1 MLPTDQPEPAR
12 RRLVAVQIAAM
23 ALLSAI
29 LIVVPAG
36 ASLQGRVDAGRARE
50 RALRSGIHADTVTI
64 RGFDARVGQ
73 LRGQLSLVQ
82 GRLSTD
88 DALLSQLQ
96 SQLARARGQLASLRR
111 QLVTDRRL
119 LAAQLVGQY
128 ESPPPDITTVLF
140 QAHGFSQLLERVD
153 QLRQIA
159 RQNADVTQRV
169 GREQRVVAGQAAH
182 LAVLEDHQQRITSK
196 VVAQRDEVAHL
207 ELSVVQEQLTYAH
220 SRARKAQALST
231 LSARQRTLEGR
242 LRALQAQEAA
252 RTASASASLPA
263 GSGYSGGGFS
273 SHGGDY
279 GFFPAAG
286 TDYGVGDEPQIT
298 ARLDVMGK
306 ALHLHLIGVSGYRS
320 PSHSME
326 VGGFANDPH
335 TRGQASDTPG
345 VEGVPEATLERFG
358 LTRPFPGAAEADHV
372 QLLGSPL

>member
-1 MLPTDQPEPAR
+1 MT
-12 RRLVAVQIAAM
+12 VKIIAV
-23 ALLSAI
+23 ALLSATA
-29 LIVVPAG
+29 LVVPAG
-36 ASLQGRVDAGRARE
+36 ASLQSRVDAGRARA

-64 RGFDARVGQ
+64 RGFDVRVGQ
-73 LRGQLSLVQ
+73 LRGQVALVQ
-82 GRLSTD
+82 DRLSAD
-88 DALLSQLQ
+88 DVL
-96 SQLARARGQLASLRR
+96 LARLRSELASARGQLASLRG

-159 RQNADVTQRV
+159 RQNAAVTQRV
-169 GREQRVVAGQAAH
+169 GREQQVVAVQAAH
-182 LAVLEDHQQRITSK
+182 LAVLEDHQQRITSQ

-207 ELSVVQEQLTYAH
+207 ELSVVQEQLAYAH

-231 LSARQRTLEGR
+231 LSARQRVLEGR
-242 LRALQAQEAA
+242 LRTLQAQEAA
-252 RTASASASLPA
+252 RTASVSASLPA

-286 TDYGVGDEPQIT
+286 TDYGVGEEPQIA

-372 QLLGSPL
+372 QLMGSPL

>member
-1 MLPTDQPEPAR
+1 MAAL
-12 RRLVAVQIAAM
+12 IAAA
-23 ALLSAI
+23 ALLSAAV
-29 LIVVPAG
+29 LVVPAA

-50 RALRSGIHADTVTI
+50 QTLRSGIHTDTMTI
-64 RGFDARVGQ
+64 LGLDARVAQ
-73 LRGQLSLVQ
+73 LRGALALVQ
-82 GRLSTD
+82 GRLSAD
-88 DALLSQLQ
+88 DVQLTRLR
-96 SQLARARGQLASLRR
+96 SELASARGQLTSLRG
-111 QLVTDRRL
+111 QLATDRRL

-159 RQNADVTQRV
+159 RQNASVTQRV
-169 GREQRVVAGQAAH
+169 AREERVVAVQAAH
-182 LAVLEDHQQRITSK
+182 LGVLEDHQQRITST
-196 VVAQRDEVAHL
+196 VVAQRDEAAHL

-220 SRARKAQALST
+220 SRARKARALST
-231 LSARQRTLEGR
+231 LNARQRALEGR
-242 LRALQAQEAA
+242 LRALQALQVA
-252 RTASASASLPA
+252 RTASASAALPA
-263 GSGYSGGGFS
+263 GRGYSGGGFS

-279 GFFPAAG
+279 GFFAAAG
-286 TDYGVGDEPQIT
+286 TDYGVGDEPQIA
-298 ARLDVMGK
+298 ARLDAMGK

-345 VEGVPEATLERFG
+345 VEGVPEATLAHFG

-372 QLLGSPL
+372 QLAGSPL